1 MFQSTPPERR
11 ALVLLALGIA
21 IALAVLVLTGTP

>member
-11 ALVLLALGIA
+11 ALILLAIA
-21 IALAVLVLTGTP
+21 IAAALALLVLTGRP